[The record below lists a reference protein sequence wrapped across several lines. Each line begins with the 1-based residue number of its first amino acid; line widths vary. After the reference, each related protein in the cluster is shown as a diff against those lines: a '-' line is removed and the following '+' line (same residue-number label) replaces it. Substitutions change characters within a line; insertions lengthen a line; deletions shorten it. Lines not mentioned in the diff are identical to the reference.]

1 MATGLFGAPN
11 GFIAA
16 EDQANKTAL
25 TQVNAQKTLADI
37 EQMPVQTD
45 LMRAQAEHARA
56 LAGTAGA
63 KTADLAAMAQW
74 EAAAAKAGA
83 VIPATQGREANVDD
97 VQQFKPGS
105 VADPLRKLYDFM
117 VQGGAPSRLT
127 LPLAKEIASITE
139 KEAVSGYRG
148 AQQSQIE
155 QKMANANLED
165 IGMMVGMAMQSPEAY
180 NQMRLLATQAGKK
193 LPPDVKNFIDGL
205 PQGFEEGKAALKQL
219 QIRALS
225 MKDQLAL
232 EQKER
237 ELEAKKKLD
246 ASTIARNAATASA
259 ATARSGL
266 VKEQTTWLKK
276 LGGDKTAE
284 ALSGSET
291 LNAVR
296 YQQLEAQRIKLHP
309 LLPVDRSS
317 IRAGR
322 TYTMADRSVAR
333 PLFDASG
340 KLTGFEEVEPPL
352 PTRPAPRSAD
362 AIRKAL
368 RATNVAVPGDE
379 ED

>member
-1 MATGLFGAPN
+1 MATGMFGAPN
-11 GFIAA
+11 GLIAA
-16 EDQANKTAL
+16 EHQANETAN
-25 TQVNAQKTLADI
+25 TQVLAQKTLADI

-63 KTADLAAMAQW
+63 KTQDLAAMAQW
-74 EAAAAKAGA
+74 EAAAAKAGV

-117 VQGGAPSRLT
+117 VQGGAPTRLT
-127 LPLAKEIASITE
+127 LPLAEKIATITE
-139 KEAVSGYRG
+139 KDAISGYRG

-165 IGMMVGMAMQSPEAY
+165 IGMMVGMAMQSPDAY
-180 NQMRLLATQAGKK
+180 NQMRLLATQAGQK
-193 LPPDVKNFIDGL
+193 LPPDVKRFIDGL

-237 ELEAKKKLD
+237 ELKAKKKLD

-259 ATARSGL
+259 ATVRSGL
-266 VKEQTTWLKK
+266 VREQTSLLKK
-276 LGGDKTAE
+276 VGGDKTAE
-284 ALSGSET
+284 ALSAAET
-291 LNAVR
+291 STSLKYAE
-296 YQQLEAQRIKLHP
+296 LEAKQIKNHP
-309 LLPVDRSS
+309 LLPVDRSN

-340 KLTGFEEVEPPL
+340 KLTGFEEISPPL
-352 PTRPAPRSAD
+352 PKRPPPRSAD

-368 RATNVAVPGDE
+368 RITGVDTPDDE

>member
-1 MATGLFGAPN
+1 MATGLYGAPN

-16 EDQANKTAL
+16 EDQANKIAL

-37 EQMPVQTD
+37 AQMPVQTD

-63 KTADLAAMAQW
+63 KTQDLAAMAQW

-117 VQGGAPSRLT
+117 VQGGAPTRLT
-127 LPLAKEIASITE
+127 LPLAKEIASIAE

-259 ATARSGL
+259 ATVRSGL
-266 VKEQTTWLKK
+266 VREQTSLLKK
-276 LGGDKTAE
+276 IGGDKTAE
-284 ALSGSET
+284 ALSATET
-291 LNAVR
+291 NTSLKYAE
-296 YQQLEAQRIKLHP
+296 LEAKQIKNHP
-309 LLPVDRSS
+309 LLPADRSN

-340 KLTGFEEVEPPL
+340 KLTGFEEISPPL
-352 PTRPAPRSAD
+352 PKRPPPRSAD
-362 AIRKAL
+362 AIKKAL
-368 RATNVAVPGDE
+368 RMTGVDTPDDE

>member
-16 EDQANKTAL
+16 EHQANETAQ

-117 VQGGAPSRLT
+117 VKGGAPTRLT
-127 LPLAKEIASITE
+127 LPLAKEIASIAE

-193 LPPDVKNFIDGL
+193 LPPDVKRFIDGL

-259 ATARSGL
+259 ATVRSGL
-266 VKEQTTWLKK
+266 VREQTSLLKK
-276 LGGDKTAE
+276 IGGDKTAE
-284 ALSGSET
+284 ALSATET
-291 LNAVR
+291 NTSLKYAE
-296 YQQLEAQRIKLHP
+296 LEAKQIKNHP
-309 LLPVDRSS
+309 LLPADRSN

-340 KLTGFEEVEPPL
+340 KLTGFEEISPPL
-352 PTRPAPRSAD
+352 PKRPPPRSAD
-362 AIRKAL
+362 AIKKAL
-368 RATNVAVPGDE
+368 RMTGVDTPDDE